1 LFSFSKASVQ
11 SPEINKFIFASES
24 CIPIVPLEQTLDTLY
39 SHDTSSISTSSSSS
53 SALLEND
60 YCWLTGKNEPTDGF
74 GRQFP
79 MIIGK
84 VPKEYVWKADQ
95 WCLLSRSAV
104 NKIIDLMGFLDL
116 KNNSSIASLSSSPS
130 SSSSSS
136 SLVVPSSFSV
146 LKLKDNPIFTL
157 FQGMTASD
165 EMFFPTVLSLLGYQ
179 FVAPADL
186 PSFPSSSSSFTSSS
200 SPISSLASSSASLS
214 VIKRRITYAD
224 WSNKGKSP
232 QTFEP
237 FNKKDFLKAKEEK
250 TLFFRKIQF
259 QQLIN
264 PFCIFEQKM
273 ILFSQWIDLVYGKE
287 ENYEKIQKMKDF
299 AIQYFNLLSQS
310 ESTKRNGTTTEY
322 RSEEQLSKRQKFG

>member
-1 LFSFSKASVQ
+1 LFSFSKACVQ
-11 SPEINKFIFASES
+11 APEINKFIFASES

-39 SHDTSSISTSSSSS
+39 SYDTSSISASSSSS
-53 SALLEND
+53 SALLENG
-60 YCWLTGKNEPTDGF
+60 YCWLAGKNEPTDGF

-79 MIIGK
+79 IIIGK
-84 VPKEYVWKADQ
+84 VPKEHVWKADQ

-104 NKIIDLMGFLDL
+104 NKIVDLLVFLDL
-116 KNNSSIASLSSSPS
+116 KNNSSIASS

-157 FQGMTASD
+157 FHGMTASD
-165 EMFFPTVLSLLGYQ
+165 EMFFPTVLSMLGYQ
-179 FVAPADL
+179 FVAPSDL
-186 PSFPSSSSSFTSSS
+186 PSFPSSSSSSTTSS
-200 SPISSLASSSASLS
+200 SPISSSASSSASLS

-224 WSNKGKSP
+224 WTNKGKSP

-237 FNKKDFLKAKEEK
+237 LNKKDFLKAKEEK

-264 PFCIFEQKM
+264 PFCVFEQKM
-273 ILFSQWIDLVYGKE
+273 VLFSQWIEFVYGKE
-287 ENYEKIQKMKDF
+287 ENYEKIQKMKHF
-299 AIQYFNLLSQS
+299 ATQYFNLLSQPEPS
-310 ESTKRNGTTTEY
+310 KRNGSTTEY
-322 RSEEQLSKRQKFG
+322 RNEEQLSKRQKFG

>member
-11 SPEINKFIFASES
+11 APEINKFIFASES

-39 SHDTSSISTSSSSS
+39 SYDTASVSTSSSSS

-104 NKIIDLMGFLDL
+104 NKIIDLLVFLDS
-116 KNNSSIASLSSSPS
+116 KNNSSIASFSS

-146 LKLKDNPIFTL
+146 HKLKDNPIFTL

-186 PSFPSSSSSFTSSS
+186 PSFPSSSSSFSSSPTSSS
-200 SPISSLASSSASLS
+200 ASSSTSLS
-214 VIKRRITYAD
+214 VIKRRITYTD
-224 WSNKGKSP
+224 WTNKGKSP

-264 PFCIFEQKM
+264 PFCICEQKM

-287 ENYEKIQKMKDF
+287 ENHEKIQKMKDF
-299 AIQYFNLLSQS
+299 ATQYFNLLSQP
-310 ESTKRNGTTTEY
+310 ESSKRNDSTTEY
-322 RSEEQLSKRQKFG
+322 RNEEQLSKRQKFG